1 MRRRS
6 RNGTATRLPP
16 PSGTRRVGRI
26 AVRRGN
32 HQLCEAVADRPGQ
45 DSRYWLDSSAIK
57 KDVGWQPEVEL
68 EEGIKEMVEWGKK
81 YLDQLKDW
89 PMDYTLRA

>member
-1 MRRRS
+1 MDGVYGRGVQVKRPDDGLS
-6 RNGTATRLPP
+6 DI
-16 PSGTRRVGRI
+16 RV
-26 AVRRGN
+26 VVQMFE
-32 HQLCEAVADRPGQ
+32 QLCEVVADRPGQ

-68 EEGIKEMVEWGKK
+68 EEGIKEMAEWGKK

-89 PMDYTLRA
+89 PMDYTLHA

>member
-1 MRRRS
+1 M
-6 RNGTATRLPP
+6 GIPFE
-16 PSGTRRVGRI
+16 
-26 AVRRGN
+26 
-32 HQLCEAVADRPGQ
+32 QLCEVVADRPGQ

-68 EEGIKEMVEWGKK
+68 EEGIKEMAEWGKK